1 MIKWKRKGGTGM
13 NILVTGGT
21 GYIGSHTC
29 VELLQA
35 GHKVIVADNFSN
47 SKPQAL
53 QAIEAITGKKPV
65 FYQID
70 VADYLSLKQVF
81 AENAIDGAIHF
92 AGFKAVGESVEKPLT
107 YYQNNLYTALNLA
120 RVMQEEK
127 VFRLVFSSSATVYGI
142 NNPIPYKEEYPT
154 GAVNPYGQT
163 KVMIEQMLT
172 DLAAADSRW
181 SIVLLR
187 YFNPIG
193 AHPSG
198 LLGEDPNGI
207 PNNLLPYIAK
217 VAAGQLPYLNVF
229 GDDYDTRDG
238 TGVRDYVH
246 VVDLAEGHLAA
257 MDYAAKNTGAEA
269 VNLGTGCGSSVFE
282 VLRAYEEACGKKLPY
297 RITPRRPGDIGEYY
311 AHPGKAEVL
320 FGWKAKRDLK
330 QMCAD
335 SWNYTKKTDNGKA
348 RLPEWKT

>member
-1 MIKWKRKGGTGM
+1 MRV
-13 NILVTGGT
+13 LLTGGA
-21 GYIGSHTC
+21 GFIGPHTALC
-29 VELLQA
+29 LLEA
-35 GHKVIVADNFSN
+35 GHEIVALDNLSN
-47 SKPQAL
+47 SSPGAL
-53 QAIEAITGKKPV
+53 KRVEELTGKKATLV
-65 FYQID
+65 VGDCTVEAD
-70 VADYLSLKQVF
+70 V
-81 AENAIDGAIHF
+81 ENAFAAFGPFDAVVHF
-92 AGFKAVGESVEKPLT
+92 AGFKAVGESVSMPLE
-107 YYQNNLYTALNLA
+107 YYRNNLDATLVLCK
-120 RVMQEEK
+120 VMEK
-127 VFRLVFSSSATVYGI
+127 HGCRSLVFSSSATVYGT
-142 NNPIPYKEEYPT
+142 NPVMPLREDYPT
-154 GAVNPYGQT
+154 GCTNPYGWT
-163 KVMIEQMLT
+163 KWINERILT
-172 DLAAADSRW
+172 DYCFASKDMSV
-181 SIVLLR
+181 VLLR

-193 AHPSG
+193 AHESG
-198 LLGEDPNGI
+198 RIGEDPSGV
-207 PNNLLPYIAK
+207 PNNLMPYICQ
-217 VAAGQLPYLNVF
+217 VASGKLEKLRVF

>member
-1 MIKWKRKGGTGM
+1 M
-13 NILVTGGT
+13 NILVTGGA

-35 GHKVIVADNFSN
+35 GHKVIIADNFSN
-47 SKPQAL
+47 SKSQVL

-70 VADYLSLKQVF
+70 VADYKALKQLF
-81 AENAIDGAIHF
+81 CENDIDGAIHF
-92 AGFKAVGESVEKPLT
+92 AGYKAVGESVQKPLS
-107 YYQNNLYTALNLA
+107 YYQNNFCTALTLA
-120 RVMQEEK
+120 QVMQEEG

-142 NNPIPYKEEYPT
+142 DNPIPYKEEYPT
-154 GAVNPYGQT
+154 GAVNPYGRT

-172 DLAAADSRW
+172 DLAASDRRW
-181 SIVLLR
+181 SIALLR

-217 VAAGQLPYLNVF
+217 VAAGQLPHLNVF

-238 TGVRDYVH
+238 TGVRDYLH

-257 MDYAAKNTGAEA
+257 MDYMMEHNGVEA
-269 VNLGTGCGSSVFE
+269 VNLGTGQGSSVIE
-282 VLRAYEEACGKKLPY
+282 VLHAFEQACGKQLPY
-297 RITPRRPGDIGEYY
+297 QIAPRRPGDIGEYY
-311 AHPGKAEVL
+311 AHPGKAERL
-320 FGWKAKRDLK
+320 FGWKAKRSLQ

-335 SWNYTKKTDNGKA
+335 SWRYTCRQNN
-348 RLPEWKT
+348 L